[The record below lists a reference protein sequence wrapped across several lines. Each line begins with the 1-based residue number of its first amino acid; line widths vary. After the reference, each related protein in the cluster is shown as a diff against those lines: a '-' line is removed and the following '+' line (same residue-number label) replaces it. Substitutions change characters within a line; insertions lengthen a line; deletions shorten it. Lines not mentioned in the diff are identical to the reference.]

1 MDTSSHSF
9 IKLIFIL
16 VLHFESVFTACMEH
30 DNQIQGYLIST
41 EPPYDNYYNIS
52 KAVYPSVDLPSLMID
67 ITVTFLTT
75 ADNSTSTLS
84 ASFPTSANGSTTSKN
99 NSKQNGSDSYSYMWS
114 MSCLY
119 VSGGNISLSS
129 MTIFSLG
136 AIWPNRRARKL
147 YITLPQFCSGS
158 PSDPHQENTMLYFL
172 STLQDTAVV
181 GSLHD
186 PRINTAECVI
196 SGQEKALHFTGLKR
210 LLHGVCWGLLFIS
223 LVMSLFVSQA
233 IVVQLGEWD
242 KEQVKEQNLSKL
254 AAVMFFSLFVFVVGV
269 FLNIYAC
276 KLSTVQQDLYAPV
289 FLGFVLLVLFR
300 RVIWC
305 IYIHCRRN
313 TTCTVCICDCSLTSG
328 HGEETSNNF
337 VSCFFLYPAVFMACH
352 HLLWVLLGIITEP
365 FWGITILVGVVAI
378 SAAFYLLVCEF
389 HSAYF
394 SPRHPSDEK
403 PKRSLEF
410 MIFMFDFILFLSAFL
425 AFVLLL
431 FVFLVIAQAFL
442 SESLIS
448 TIVQNG
454 LVTVVTLWLAY
465 LKFDTGTVEKKEQK
479 KEEEVREGERG
490 EVKKE
495 EEEGDKRGRRR
506 RRRRGGQKESL
517 EVEELVEVNDGL
529 EKKEEQE
536 VGV

>member
-242 KEQVKEQNLSKL
+242 KEQ
-254 AAVMFFSLFVFVVGV
+254 
-269 FLNIYAC
+269 
-276 KLSTVQQDLYAPV
+276 
-289 FLGFVLLVLFR
+289 
-300 RVIWC
+300 
-305 IYIHCRRN
+305 
-313 TTCTVCICDCSLTSG
+313 
-328 HGEETSNNF
+328 
-337 VSCFFLYPAVFMACH
+337 
-352 HLLWVLLGIITEP
+352 
-365 FWGITILVGVVAI
+365 
-378 SAAFYLLVCEF
+378 
-389 HSAYF
+389 
-394 SPRHPSDEK
+394 
-403 PKRSLEF
+403 
-410 MIFMFDFILFLSAFL
+410 
-425 AFVLLL
+425 
-431 FVFLVIAQAFL
+431 AFL